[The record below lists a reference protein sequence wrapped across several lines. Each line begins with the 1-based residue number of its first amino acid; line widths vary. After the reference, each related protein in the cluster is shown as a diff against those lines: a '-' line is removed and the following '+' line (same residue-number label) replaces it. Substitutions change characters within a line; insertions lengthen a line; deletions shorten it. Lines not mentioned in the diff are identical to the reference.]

1 MMVVLGSVPL
11 KPWRGPGEDGG
22 AADGAT
28 SAKSGFRKRPILY
41 SPEMEAAC
49 HGFTASLPQLR
60 NGSRSFHGGSKL
72 HETSRPFHFS
82 LHAHFTDFTFLQRS

>member
-41 SPEMEAAC
+41 SPEMEPAFI
-49 HGFTASLPQLR
+49 GKKPI
-60 NGSRSFHGGSKL
+60 SKL
-72 HETSRPFHFS
+72 K
-82 LHAHFTDFTFLQRS
+82 TDIRTGFGIRL